1 LNQVLRI
8 VAQHGFQREFLDYF
22 ETVTEKDA
30 SVCGAALKGTLRVV
44 VQDVATDP
52 LLTTESRGVLLRA
65 DVRSVQST
73 PLIDAGRLFGMVS
86 THHRR
91 PDRITAQALKQVDDT
106 VASLLA
112 RLHGLDK
119 RKEQQGTL
127 PVFLD
132 ASL

>member
-1 LNQVLRI
+1 
-8 VAQHGFQREFLDYF
+8 
-22 ETVTEKDA
+22 
-30 SVCGAALKGTLRVV
+30 

-65 DVRSVQST
+65 HVRSVQST

-91 PDRITAQALKQVDDT
+91 PDGITAQALKQVDDT

-112 RLHGLDK
+112 RLRGLDK

-127 PVFLD
+127 PIFLD